1 MKSSPKDQ
9 VAGIYRRQVGDIVVT
24 ALNDGYIEADPAVL
38 LNISPEEARRLL
50 AAALEPSRPRITVNA
65 FAVHSAGRVALIE
78 AGSGSTLGPTLGRL
92 YGNLAAAGI
101 AVADIDTVLLTHMHP
116 DHSNGLTDAE
126 GAPIFANATL
136 RLHRQELAYWLD
148 DTAYARATERG
159 RWYFETARAQ
169 VPAYRDRLE
178 TFVQGA
184 VFPGVSAM
192 PIPGH
197 TPGHTAYVI
206 SSAGQSLMIW
216 GDIVHVP
223 EVQIRRPQ
231 TGIAFDVDPDA
242 AVATRMRVL
251 DMVASDRL
259 LIAGMHTH
267 FPAFAHIARNGPGY
281 ELIPEN
287 WSSEL

>member
-1 MKSSPKDQ
+1 MKSPPKDQ
-9 VAGIYRRQVGDIVVT
+9 VAGIYRRQIGDIVVT
-24 ALNDGYIEADPAVL
+24 ALNDGFIEADPAVL
-38 LNISPEEARRLL
+38 LNISAEEAERLL
-50 AAALEPSRPRITVNA
+50 AAALKPSRPRITVNA

-78 AGSGSTLGPTLGRL
+78 AGSGSTLGPKLGRL
-92 YGNLAAAGI
+92 YANLVAAGI

-116 DHSNGLTDAE
+116 DHSNGLTDAS

-136 RLHRQELAYWLD
+136 RLHQQELAYWLD
-148 DTAYARATERG
+148 DAAYARATERG

-178 TFVQGA
+178 TFTQGE
-184 VFPGVSAM
+184 VFPGVTAM

-206 SSAGQSLMIW
+206 ESRGQSLMIW

-223 EVQIRRPQ
+223 EVQIPRPQ
-231 TGIAFDVDPDA
+231 TGIAFDVDPDT
-242 AVATRMRVL
+242 AVATRTRIL
-251 DMVASDRL
+251 DLVALDRL

-267 FPAFAHIARNGPGY
+267 FPAFANVIRAGATFA
-281 ELIPEN
+281 LIPET
-287 WSSEL
+287 WSSEF